1 MSRDTVDILTTNADC
16 EREPIRTPGSIQPHG
31 ALLALLPRE
40 LKVVQIAGD
49 TQAILGYDHQHLLG
63 RSLRELSDSPALE
76 RLTAQLDTA
85 QLAARPVF
93 VSPLR
98 VQEFTFDVSAH
109 LSEGLLIL
117 EFEPR
122 RAERPEPMELVQ
134 RMASAVRSTESVA
147 QLLQCMAS
155 EVQHAT
161 GCDRVMIYRFDPDG
175 HGHVAAEKRSGD
187 DIESFLDLHYPGTD
201 IPMQARAL
209 YTRNWI
215 RCIPDVGYS
224 PLPIL
229 PVDNPLTGKPLDL
242 TFSALRSV
250 SPVHLEYLSHMGVAA
265 SMSVSIVMGGELW
278 GLIACHHYAPHFI
291 DCSLRSA
298 LELFAQISSLQL
310 ATRMELDRA
319 QRNIG
324 RRSIQDASLA
334 DLQESGL
341 AVIRRDAHRLIDLVG
356 AQGMAVRI
364 DGITSTHG
372 HTPDEAGLTQL
383 LQWLDAR
390 PSKNIL
396 ATDRLSDLLEADG
409 IAPHTAGIGGMLAMP
424 ISNAR
429 DYAIWFLPELAKTV
443 TWAGDPHK
451 SQGSPDGRLTPRTSF
466 AAWTQAV
473 AGRSRPWEQDEIDAA
488 GRLRAALLEFAFMQ
502 IEEAARERESLQ
514 KRQDLIMA
522 ELDHRV
528 KNILATIRSLVRFSS
543 KSAESLSS
551 FTKGLEHRLVS
562 MARAH
567 DLLTSSR
574 WTGASLHRVIAEE
587 LAAFCPAGTANLQLS
602 GEDVSLTPSAAQSL
616 SLLLHELATNASK
629 YGCLS
634 VPEGLLNISTER
646 VINDDGISLIRLQ
659 WLERNG
665 PPVVEPTRRG
675 FGRLLLEKVYE
686 HDVSGGHVALHFEP
700 LGVRCRIDLPA
711 DRIVTRPLQHDAAHD
726 A

>member
-1 MSRDTVDILTTNADC
+1 MITVDGGKINAEC

-31 ALLALLPRE
+31 VLLALQPHD
-40 LKVVQIAGD
+40 LKVVQLAGD
-49 TQAILGYDHQHLLG
+49 TEAIFGLGPQQLLG
-63 RSLRELSDSPALE
+63 HSLRDLGDSPALV
-76 RLTAQLDTA
+76 RLTTQLDNA
-85 QLAARPVF
+85 HLAARPAF

-98 VQEFTFDVSAH
+98 LQESTFDVSGH

-122 RAERPEPMELVQ
+122 RSADRPEPMELVQ

-147 QLLQCMAS
+147 ELLQCMAT

-175 HGHVAAEKRSGD
+175 HGHVAAEKRSSD
-187 DIESFLDLHYPGTD
+187 AIESFLGLHYPGTD

-209 YTRNWI
+209 YVRNWI

-250 SPVHLEYLSHMGVAA
+250 SPVHLQYLSNMGVAA
-265 SMSVSIVMGGELW
+265 SMSVSIVMGGTLW

-298 LELFAQISSLQL
+298 LELFAQVSSLQL
-310 ATRMELDRA
+310 TTRLELDRA
-319 QRNIG
+319 QRNVA

-334 DLQESGL
+334 DLQKSGL
-341 AVIRRDAHRLIDLVG
+341 AVLRRDAHRLIDLVG
-356 AQGMAVRI
+356 AQGIVVRI
-364 DGITSTHG
+364 DGATSSHG
-372 HTPDEAGLTQL
+372 LVPDDAALATL

-390 PSKNIL
+390 PPLKTIL
-396 ATDRLSDLLEADG
+396 ATDRLSELPDADG
-409 IAPHTAGIGGMLAMP
+409 IVLQTPGIAGMLAMS

-429 DYAIWFLPELAKTV
+429 DYAIWFLPEMATTV
-443 TWAGDPHK
+443 TWAGDPNK
-451 SQGSPDGRLTPRTSF
+451 SLLRADGRLTPRTSF
-466 AAWTQAV
+466 AAWNEAV

-488 GRLRAALLEFAFMQ
+488 ARLRSALLEFAFLQ
-502 IEEAARERESLQ
+502 IEEAARERDAAQ

-528 KNILATIRSLVRFSS
+528 KNILATIQSLVRFSS
-543 KSAESLSS
+543 KSAESLSG

-587 LAAFCPAGTANLQLS
+587 LSAFCPAGTANLQLS
-602 GEDVSLTPSAAQSL
+602 GEDISLTPSAAQSL
-616 SLLLHELATNASK
+616 SLLLHELATNAAK
-629 YGCLS
+629 YGCLA
-634 VPEGLLNISTER
+634 VPEGRLSISTER
-646 VINDDGISLIRLQ
+646 VVNDDGISLIRLE

-686 HDVSGGHVALHFEP
+686 HDVSGGRVSLQFQP
-700 LGVRCRIDLPA
+700 LGVSCRIDLPA
-711 DRIVTRPLQHDAAHD
+711 DRIVTGAIQRAGQE
-726 A
+726 